1 MSITVD
7 TEGVGSDLP
16 PIPPL
21 KLKRSFSKRIVK
33 DRVATTLIYGAFIL
47 ALIPLIAVLATTVI
61 KGLARLDP
69 DFFTHTLRNIG
80 PRDAGG
86 GAMHAI
92 VGTIEQVGIATAIAV
107 PIGLLAAIYLVEFQ
121 GGRITRLISL
131 LVDVLTGLPSI
142 VSGLFILSFFILA
155 LGGSYAGIYGALAL
169 SILMLP
175 VVIRST
181 EEMLRL
187 VPNSLREAS
196 AALGTPR
203 WRTVVR
209 VVLPTAATGI
219 VTGIMLAVARVAGET
234 APLLLTV
241 SYTTSL
247 NVNPFSGPQSSLPL
261 MIYNEASKGLP
272 TATNRAWTAALV
284 LIAFVMILNI
294 AARLIARRTS
304 VRR

>member
-1 MSITVD
+1 MSAID
-7 TEGVGSDLP
+7 TEGVASGLP
-16 PIPPL
+16 PVPPL
-21 KLKRSFSKRIVK
+21 NLKRHFSRRHVT
-33 DRVATTLIYGAFIL
+33 DRFATTLIYGAFIL
-47 ALIPLIAVLATTVI
+47 ALIPLVAVLAQTII
-61 KGLARLDP
+61 KGAKRFDP
-69 DFFTHTLRNIG
+69 EFFTHTLRNIG

-86 GAMHAI
+86 GALHAI
-92 VGTIEQVGIATAIAV
+92 IGSIEQVSIATLIAV
-107 PIGLLAAIYLVEFQ
+107 PLGLLAAIYLVEFQ
-121 GGRITRLISL
+121 GGRITRVISL

-155 LGGSYAGIYGALAL
+155 LGGNYAGIYGALAL

-203 WRTVVR
+203 WRTIVKI
-209 VVLPTAATGI
+209 VLPTAATGI
-219 VTGIMLAVARVAGET
+219 VTGIMLAIARVAGET
-234 APLLLTV
+234 APLILTV

-247 NVNPFSGPQSSLPL
+247 NLNPFSGPQASLPL
-261 MIYNEASKGLP
+261 MIYQEASKGLP
-272 TATNRAWTAALV
+272 TATNRAWSAALV

-294 AARLIARRTS
+294 AARLLARRTT
-304 VRR
+304 RR